1 MSIMDNSILSW
12 TLKIVIYMSAVL
24 SAWKSKNKIVH
35 IILECLYCVVISVLP
50 VIFLSFLVVAING
63 SESADIGI
71 VMGLVSF
78 LVVGPLVYFVISN
91 RKEEKKI
98 EDYFLLGALY
108 VDEYKN
114 NKPQIKRYKFIV
126 SAEVTHF
133 LLLFIGVLWGV
144 VSLMEALEILSTD
157 TFMIAL
163 VISLFVAYALF
174 VYGKCEKKIR
184 QRRKAILGVFIS
196 FVWLVVVCI
205 RINHYWKDITQI
217 GLEDMLILFFSVVFT
232 IPTIYEWMKNIP
244 AKLVEPHSE
253 RVYLRRDEI
262 LKECSRVKDECKKF
276 GIQFLD
282 VLKESKK
289 LIIFKWKN
297 GEKKRMIKIF
307 FYIFVTVVIMFVM
320 IWLGNNLAILVDE
333 LIECVKVW
341 YANLNYGMQ
350 EIINK
355 IFILLFL
362 IGIMLWVILMAPGN
376 YATKG
381 KQVEKIKYVI
391 GLIIFEIMLGSMVG
405 MVLFIL

>member
-1 MSIMDNSILSW
+1 MDNSILNW
-12 TLKIVIYMSAVL
+12 TLKIVIDMSAVL
-24 SAWKSKNKIVH
+24 SVWKSKNKIVH
-35 IILECLYCVVISVLP
+35 IILELLYCVVISVLP
-50 VIFLSFLVVAING
+50 VLFLSFLIVAISG
-63 SESADIGI
+63 SESVDIGI

-108 VDEYKN
+108 VDEYRN
-114 NKPQIKRYKFIV
+114 NKPQIKRYKFILL
-126 SAEVTHF
+126 AEVTHF
-133 LLLFIGVLWGV
+133 LLLFIGVLWGM
-144 VSLMEALEILSTD
+144 VSLMEALEILSND
-157 TFMIAL
+157 NFIIAF
-163 VISLFVAYALF
+163 VIGLFVAYALF

-196 FVWLVVVCI
+196 FVWLVVVYI
-205 RINHYWKDITQI
+205 RINHYWKNITQI
-217 GLEDMLILFFSVVFT
+217 GLEDMIILFFSAVFT

-262 LKECSRVKDECKKF
+262 LKEYSRAKDECKKF

-282 VLKESKK
+282 RLKESIK

-297 GEKKRMIKIF
+297 GEKKRIIKFF

-320 IWLGNNLAILVDE
+320 IWLGNNLTILVDE

-341 YANLNYGMQ
+341 YVNLNYGIQ
-350 EIINK
+350 EVINK

-362 IGIMLWVILMAPGN
+362 LGIMLWAIFMAPSK

-381 KQVEKIKYVI
+381 NKVEKIKYVVE
-391 GLIIFEIMLGSMVG
+391 LIIFEIMFGFMAG
-405 MVLFIL
+405 MILFF